1 MLPEITH
8 VIASLIANQPV
19 GGRCL
24 SVKEAVGLA
33 LASRP
38 LRYGLSTEYALRRYR
53 ALKRGTVT
61 LTPGRT
67 PHSGLSLPPKSTAAW
82 RPTPARMTSP
92 PWSMSWPAS
101 HPPATSSRRSTPR
114 SCFTAAW
121 RGGAPRGYLYPHATK
136 TAKATH
142 RYDLT

>member
-61 LTPGRT
+61 LTPGEN
-67 PHSGLSLPPKSTAAW
+67 AALW
-82 RPTPARMTSP
+82 AELAAKIDSRLEA
-92 PWSMSWPAS
+92 
-101 HPPATSSRRSTPR
+101 HPGEDD
-114 SCFTAAW
+114 FTAVEHVLACES
-121 RGGAPRGYLYPHATK
+121 PS
-136 TAKATH
+136 
-142 RYDLT
+142 RYFLSPVYAETLFYRRMARRRASRLPLPSRHKNRKSHSSL